1 MCRSRRGA
9 CPCQP
14 APTGRSRWR
23 WALRAAAV
31 ARLQVGDRFL
41 LIEEVDNCD
50 RIIPQGLQPQLPCDL
65 KMFVRYTVPAVLTG
79 LIAIENEDASFWAS
93 ASRRYVMPSAPLADS
108 GLVAPMVAHVDAL
121 LGDLA
126 VRYPGQRLN
135 LRWNVFADVD
145 RLDQGNFERARAD
158 ILGLNQDLRVYRGYA
173 ASPLAVTL
181 AAFGRSADFQRAPLT
196 ILLVQIAAIALF
208 YVALI
213 SVAVVER
220 QGEQIALLRGRG
232 SSTAQIV
239 ALYALEGLALGLPAI
254 LVAPFIA
261 GGVTALLGFTPVF
274 SDISGGELLPVSFE
288 PLAFPLAALGALLSI
303 VALTAPAFVVARR
316 GPQGQRRALARP
328 TAGFLQ
334 RYYLDVVLVGFALLA
349 LWELNQR
356 DSVYTPSATGGVSSD
371 PLLLASPALIIAAA
385 AAVLARLYPIA
396 LRIIVRVAGRVAGV
410 AVAMGLW
417 QLVRRPGPYT
427 QLALLLMM
435 AVAVGIFAA
444 SYTSTTERSY
454 EDRARFASGVELR
467 ASAGDATFLPADPAK
482 LEGELAAIEGVEA
495 GSAVMRLAGE
505 IATPNSSGPEVAVLG
520 VSGKAGDLLWW
531 RDDFAEGTL
540 ESILDR
546 VDSGEILMGM
556 PIPPGSAELSVW
568 VNPALDRST
577 VTVWARVRDA
587 TGRHDLLPFGKLDF
601 RGWRELRA
609 PIEDDGF
616 RPLVEPLSLIAL
628 ILTEPINQFNAS
640 NEPVYIDDL
649 SSVDP
654 DGTLNLLEG
663 FEGGGALGGGP
674 ERRAGCRP
682 PAAEP

>member
-1 MCRSRRGA
+1 MRSGGARTSSARRSR
-9 CPCQP
+9 
-14 APTGRSRWR
+14 S
-23 WALRAAAV
+23 
-31 ARLQVGDRFL
+31 
-41 LIEEVDNCD
+41 
-50 RIIPQGLQPQLPCDL
+50 
-65 KMFVRYTVPAVLTG
+65 
-79 LIAIENEDASFWAS
+79 
-93 ASRRYVMPSAPLADS
+93 
-108 GLVAPMVAHVDAL
+108 
-121 LGDLA
+121 
-126 VRYPGQRLN
+126 
-135 LRWNVFADVD
+135 
-145 RLDQGNFERARAD
+145 
-158 ILGLNQDLRVYRGYA
+158 
-173 ASPLAVTL
+173 
-181 AAFGRSADFQRAPLT
+181 
-196 ILLVQIAAIALF
+196 LLVQIAAIALF

-385 AAVLARLYPIA
+385 AAVLARLYPIV

-520 VSGKAGDLLWW
+520 VSGKAGDLLWVA
-531 RDDFAEGTL
+531 RRLRRGH
-540 ESILDR
+540 
-546 VDSGEILMGM
+546 
-556 PIPPGSAELSVW
+556 
-568 VNPALDRST
+568 
-577 VTVWARVRDA
+577 ARV
-587 TGRHDLLPFGKLDF
+587 HP
-601 RGWRELRA
+601 
-609 PIEDDGF
+609 
-616 RPLVEPLSLIAL
+616 RPRR
-628 ILTEPINQFNAS
+628 QRR
-640 NEPVYIDDL
+640 
-649 SSVDP
+649 DP
-654 DGTLNLLEG
+654 DGHAHPAGLGRALRVGEP
-663 FEGGGALGGGP
+663 GARSEHGHGLGARS
-674 ERRAGCRP
+674 RRHRP
-682 PAAEP
+682 ARPAALREA